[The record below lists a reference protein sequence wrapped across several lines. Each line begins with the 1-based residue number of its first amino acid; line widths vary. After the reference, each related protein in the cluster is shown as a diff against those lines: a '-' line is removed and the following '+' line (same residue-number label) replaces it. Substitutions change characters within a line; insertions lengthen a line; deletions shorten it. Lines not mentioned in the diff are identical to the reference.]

1 VLPAVIEQVAAPD
14 EESRKVLK
22 LAIAALEDPYCD
34 TASLV
39 AAAQVADKLR
49 HGLPVSRYAY
59 RAAVVRYAEIT
70 REGPRE
76 AFHHLRDILLVMLKV
91 EFTGL

>member
-1 VLPAVIEQVAAPD
+1 VLPAGIKHVTVPD

-22 LAIAALEDPYCD
+22 LAIAALDDPSCD

-49 HGLPVSRYAY
+49 NGVPVSMDAY

-76 AFHHLRDILLVMLKV
+76 ALHHLRNILLVMLKV